1 MIFEL
6 VIESGDVDTGLKN
19 SSRAKNQT
27 RQPRINIFFIFKFI
41 VDCVE
46 T

>member
-27 RQPRINIFFIFKFI
+27 
-41 VDCVE
+41 DHHE
-46 T
+46 